1 MTSINSTYG
10 RFLDLTR
17 QTQSLNNELYSL
29 QEQLATGKK
38 PGGLAGVS
46 RDAGQLL
53 KGKEVTQRTESY
65 LRSLN
70 AVDRRTEIYANSLNS
85 LSETASDARETL
97 IRLDDQ
103 DKVTEQI
110 LTDQIDGW
118 LNDIEAALRTKD
130 GDRFLFSG
138 SATEEP
144 PTVSLTDI
152 DVTDITTLKQ
162 PGDPA
167 EVPGDSPAYANGAI
181 NGADLWNRDGIH
193 IDDSE
198 RMEYGVS
205 VAEPAIQDFVNSLL
219 YAKSAVTDTT
229 VADPDARLAEARDW
243 LQRAVTGLGELE
255 ARNGFNQERA
265 AAKREVHN
273 GTLDF
278 LEKTAGKI
286 EDADLAEVSTKLS
299 MTQTVLQA
307 SYQSTSRL
315 LQTSLVNFLR

>member
-10 RFLDLTR
+10 RYLDVTR
-17 QTQSLNNELYSL
+17 QTQSLNTQLNSL

-53 KGKEVTQRTESY
+53 KGKEVTQRAESY
-65 LRSLN
+65 MRSLN

-85 LSETASDARETL
+85 LSATASDARETL

-103 DKVTEQI
+103 DKITEQI

-118 LNDIEAALRTKD
+118 LNDIESVLRVKD
-130 GDRFLFSG
+130 GERYLFSG
-138 SATEEP
+138 AATDEP
-144 PTVSLTDI
+144 PTVNLTGI

-162 PGDPA
+162 PGDPLEA
-167 EVPGDSPAYANGAI
+167 PNDAPDYANGAI

-193 IDDSE
+193 VDDNE
-198 RMEYGVS
+198 RMEYGIS
-205 VAEPAIQDFVNSLL
+205 TAEPAIQDFVNSLL

-229 VADPDARLAEARDW
+229 VADPDVRLGKARDW
-243 LQRAVTGLGELE
+243 LQRAITGLGELE
-255 ARNGFNQERA
+255 ARNGFKQERA
-265 AAKREVHN
+265 TAKREVHN

-286 EDADLAEVSTKLS
+286 EEADLAEVSTKLS

-307 SYQSTSRL
+307 SYQSTARL
-315 LQTSLVNFLR
+315 LQTSLANFLR

>member
-10 RFLDLTR
+10 RYLDVTR
-17 QTQSLNNELYSL
+17 QTQSLNTQLNSL

-53 KGKEVTQRTESY
+53 KGKEVTQRADSY

-70 AVDRRTEIYANSLNS
+70 AVDRRTELYANSLNS
-85 LSETASDARETL
+85 LSSTASDARETL

-103 DKVTEQI
+103 DKITEQI

-118 LNDIEAALRTKD
+118 LNDIEAVLSVKD
-130 GDRFLFSG
+130 GDRYLFSG
-138 SATEEP
+138 AATDQK
-144 PTVSLTDI
+144 PTDNLTG
-152 DVTDITTLKQ
+152 VNVGDITALVQ
-162 PGDPA
+162 PGDPTLG
-167 EVPGDSPAYANGAI
+167 PGDTPDYSNVTDPEI
-181 NGADLWNRDGIH
+181 WNRDSIH
-193 IDDSE
+193 IDDGE
-198 RMEYGVS
+198 RMDYGVS
-205 VAEPAIQDFVNSLL
+205 AAEPAIQDFVNSLL
-219 YAKSAVTDTT
+219 YAKSAVTDPG
-229 VADPDARLAEARDW
+229 VGDPDARLAEARDW
-243 LQRAVTGLGELE
+243 LDKAITGLGELE

-265 AAKREVHN
+265 ASKREIHN

-278 LEKTAGKI
+278 LEKNAGKI

-307 SYQSTSRL
+307 SYQSTARL
-315 LQTSLVNFLR
+315 LQTSLASFLR